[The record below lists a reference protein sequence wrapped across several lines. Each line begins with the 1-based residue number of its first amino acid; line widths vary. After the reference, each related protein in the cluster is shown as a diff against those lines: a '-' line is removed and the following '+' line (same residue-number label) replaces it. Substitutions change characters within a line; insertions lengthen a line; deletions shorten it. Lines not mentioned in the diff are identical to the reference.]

1 MPHPPTKKRKPACM
15 WCIISIWQIVLES
28 RFKIHS
34 VQAVILIDSE
44 NPSAP
49 QGHIISRDVYH
60 SNRSGEQIMRR
71 KVHRNLHTA
80 HLTVNVDK
88 FSFYLHGNSEI
99 SNLDE
104 TYKENI
110 GSFNC

>member
-1 MPHPPTKKRKPACM
+1 M

-34 VQAVILIDSE
+34 VQAVIDSE

-60 SNRSGEQIMRR
+60 SNRSGEQIMRK

-88 FSFYLHGNSEI
+88 FHSIFTVIQKFQTLLKNTSKILACSTVNERK
-99 SNLDE
+99 S
-104 TYKENI
+104 
-110 GSFNC
+110 S

>member
-1 MPHPPTKKRKPACM
+1 MALLGLFSQWHPKRASSPTKKRKPACM

-34 VQAVILIDSE
+34 VQAVIDSE

-71 KVHRNLHTA
+71 
-80 HLTVNVDK
+80 
-88 FSFYLHGNSEI
+88 
-99 SNLDE
+99 
-104 TYKENI
+104 
-110 GSFNC
+110 